1 MSARL
6 ELSPGAVLLPGRLL
20 TAAPALLTT
29 LAPILERAPLRHMQT
44 GRGYFMSVAM
54 TNCGDMGW
62 VSDRRGYRYSALDP
76 ISGQA
81 WPPMPSALRELAIIL
96 AAEAGFPDFHPDACL
111 INRYDPGA
119 RMGLHQDKDE
129 ADLSAPI
136 VSCSFGLPA
145 IFLWGGP
152 TRHDKTQKIRL
163 EHGDALIWGGPAR
176 LYFHGVQPIRPDVH
190 PDVGGFRLNLT
201 FRQALARP

>member
-1 MSARL
+1 MSRL
-6 ELSPGAVLLPGRLL
+6 DLSPGAVLLPKRLL
-20 TAAPALLTT
+20 DVAPALLAA

-54 TNCGDMGW
+54 TNCGDVGW

-76 ISGQA
+76 VSGQA
-81 WPPMPSALRELAIIL
+81 WPPMPVAFRELATSL
-96 AAEAGFPDFHPDACL
+96 AAEAGFPDFQPDACL
-111 INRYDPGA
+111 INRYDIGA

-145 IFLWGGP
+145 TFLWGGA
-152 TRHDKTQKIRL
+152 TRRDKTQKICL
-163 EHGDALIWGGPAR
+163 EHGDALIWGGASR
-176 LYFHGVQPIRPDVH
+176 LFFHGVQPIHAGIH
-190 PDVGGFRLNLT
+190 PDVGDFRLNLT
-201 FRQALARP
+201 FRRALAR